1 MGAQEKMRLLVRPRV
16 GRSTGAVV
24 ALLVL
29 ALVGALGP
37 AIAPPALE
45 VAAPA
50 AAATSDSC
58 LDERG
63 DAIPCEF
70 GLEPVTFPVGQTIGE
85 YELGLLSRTPDA
97 QLPQLTPRD
106 FKAGDFL
113 GGCVPDQ
120 EACLLDNRIRVGARD
135 PGQSP
140 EDYYLYENATPV
152 DPSPGGGVP
161 RAAATGDMALTRL
174 DANGDGREELVY
186 AAECQSFSGPSSELC
201 LSLYDPAVNEYAPWQ
216 RTGLDLA
223 ANYAPVRLA
232 AGNIAQTTATV
243 VGASFAPAPD
253 GNGMFVTFTTA
264 EPSDLRRGEAVRFD
278 LNEAFLLNESLCLTD
293 EDGSSSCAGAF
304 GEGLQAVER
313 VAADGTTFTVRVGSL
328 LNASPGECPDGFSC
342 QPDNTLVPDDWPAE
356 DCVDG
361 CSVGVI
367 GTSPGL
373 AVAYAGPGA
382 VAQIAAFTVRPSTT
396 TPFRLGD
403 VANVGSLVGERRPLA
418 IAVGDLDGGLPDEI
432 AVAHGTVCAG
442 VPCDQV
448 RLFRWNDSRQLVS
461 VRTQRL
467 PAVADD
473 GSATTTAATTESID
487 LAVGNVASSG
497 NEDGADLVVGTVR
510 SRPATVVQEL
520 SVLDVDAAYGITYD
534 HGRLLASSPGASQAL
549 AVQRHAHIRVAADDV
564 DGDALDDPIVATTQ
578 GVDLD
583 FDTTRA
589 EVSLAVYGS
598 RGGEDVVNGLATAI
612 GPDWSGQIDLAV
624 GQVGRVDDPAGT
636 GMPNAVN
643 PDITLAWSCGGPDTC
658 GAGTSGTGV
667 AVRAFGV
674 DVDGGSLDISAP
686 AQSTPVFTRGFI
698 GEMSYSPA
706 SERSF
711 VSLELADLDADSETL
726 GAPVSYLTVGKV
738 EPLLVLK
745 SPPVHFDAFDG
756 GSDGRVDGL
765 ISYNDTDDVNGC
777 FALNKSDDCGTSST
791 YATTTSVDTSMS
803 ASFSNA
809 WGISGGATG
818 SAWFGDVE
826 EDDDGDPKC
835 KKGVCAG
842 LTLKLKVDYEAQ
854 QEDEA
859 KAGRTFTYSASREVA
874 AGADSAFAAVQ
885 TIETLEWPVYPG
897 VSSFGANLE
906 PGRYVRVDS
915 PAETRFQWIDAHD
928 PELSSSWWQ
937 STVPTNM
944 LSYPKGAA
952 DIAADAS
959 QVIRVEASGSQLEV
973 ETSASHGWTCELDDF
988 TIDDGD
994 REVQEPGYL
1003 TDYPCAAD
1011 GVPVNLT
1018 GLTGPG
1024 QRFNG
1029 SYLVT
1034 EVLAGDELVLR
1045 RTSGDL
1051 PSGSWRA
1058 GDQPSTNCAGCPPG
1072 ALRRSPGQFVD
1083 QDISVARGTTFD
1095 NTIEVKN
1102 ANEFKASASWS
1113 IDTSAELEVVFG
1125 ASAFDVGTAAKIEVG
1140 GHYKRSEAVTRTVQ
1154 ATDGTT
1160 FSVKIGSNL
1169 KTGTGYFVR
1178 PYLAADPVTKAMVL
1192 EWTADCRTSCTEGIW
1207 GDVYRRNPDLAFAL
1221 PRLMTPFRDPN
1232 NTPYDLANLLRSPD
1246 FQTWS
1251 CEFDSELSRSVCVPL
1266 PAAETGEP
1274 MTLSAFVHNYSLK
1287 PFTSQKPAKI
1297 RYFVGD
1303 PVRGGYLVAEV
1314 AQDRTG
1320 PDAPLVCSGAAF
1332 CIPVREKSL
1341 VAGTWTP
1348 PPGLAGRGSPENP
1361 LAIYGVIKP
1370 PAGTTEIHP
1379 WEPVDLAACK
1389 NAYPLLDALHSE
1401 YYDPTSVYDD
1411 RLSRCPTTNN
1421 QGLFLQ
1427 RFTGTP
1433 ARSSDLSISASDL
1446 EVSRDGGSLK
1456 VGIRSSQA
1464 LAGDRVE
1471 IRIWSCA
1478 RTAACSPATL
1488 PMPSN
1493 ASPAQGLSASR
1504 RLTIARGGVQYL
1516 RVPLGLPSGTRTLTV
1531 QVVPVD
1537 TWERPGGPGVANVG
1551 QLRNNVVTT
1560 RVQVGG

>member
-1 MGAQEKMRLLVRPRV
+1 M
-16 GRSTGAVV
+16 AV
-24 ALLVL
+24 LTVL
-29 ALVGALGP
+29 ALLGALGP
-37 AIAPPALE
+37 ALVPESLE
-45 VAAPA
+45 VAPRA

-85 YELGLLSRTPDA
+85 YELGLLSRTATGEVPRLA
-97 QLPQLTPRD
+97 PRD
-106 FKAGDFL
+106 FAAGDFL

-140 EDYYLYENATPV
+140 EDYYLYKNATPV
-152 DPSPGGGVP
+152 EPSTNGGVP
-161 RAAATGDMALTRL
+161 RAAASGDMALTRL

-186 AAECQSFSGPSSELC
+186 AAECQSFTGPSSELC

-216 RTGLDLA
+216 RTGLDLDTEF
-223 ANYAPVRLA
+223 APIRLA

-243 VGASFAPAPD
+243 IGASFQPAPD
-253 GNGMFVTFTTA
+253 GNGMFVTFTTDQ
-264 EPSDLRRGEAVRFD
+264 PSELRAGEAVRFD
-278 LNEAFLLNESLCLTD
+278 LNEAYLLNESLCLTA
-293 EDGSSSCAGAF
+293 EDGTSSCAGAF
-304 GEGLQAVER
+304 GEGLQAVEK

-328 LNASPGECPDGFSC
+328 LNASPGECPEGFTC
-342 QPDNTLVPDDWPAE
+342 LPDNTLLPNDWPAA

-373 AVAYAGPGA
+373 AVAFAGPGA
-382 VAQIAAFTVRPSTT
+382 AAEVAAFTVRPSTA

-403 VANVGSLVGERRPLA
+403 VANVGTLVGARKPLA
-418 IAVGDLDGGLPDEI
+418 ITVGDLDGGLPDEI
-432 AVAHGTVCAG
+432 AVAHGTICSGA
-442 VPCDQV
+442 PCSQV
-448 RLFRWNDSRQLVS
+448 RIFRWNDSRQLVS

-467 PAVADD
+467 PDIAAD

-487 LAVGNVASSG
+487 LAVGNVATSG

-510 SRPATVVQEL
+510 NRGTTVVQEL
-520 SVLDVDAAYGITYD
+520 AVLDINAAYGVSFAQ
-534 HGRLLASSPGASQAL
+534 GRLLATSSGASQAI
-549 AVQRHAHIRVAADDV
+549 AVQRHAQIKVAADDV
-564 DGDALDDPIVATTQ
+564 DGDGVDDPVVASTR

-583 FDTTRA
+583 FNQTLA
-589 EVSLAVYGS
+589 EVDLKVFGS
-598 RGGEDVVNGLATAI
+598 RGGTDVLDGVATAI

-624 GQVGRVDDPAGT
+624 GQVGRVEDPAGV
-636 GMPNAVN
+636 GMPNATN
-643 PDITLAWSCGGPDTC
+643 PDIVLAWTCDAPETC
-658 GAGTSGTGV
+658 GAGTTGTGV

-674 DVDGGSLDISAP
+674 DADGADLAISAP
-686 AQSTPVFTRGFI
+686 AQATPVFTAGFI
-698 GEMSYSPA
+698 GDMSYSAA

-711 VSLELADLDADSETL
+711 VSAELADLDADSETL

-756 GSDGRVDGL
+756 GSDGKVDGL

-777 FALNKSDDCGTSST
+777 FALNKSDDCGTSSS

-803 ASFSNA
+803 ASFSNS
-809 WGISGGATG
+809 WGVSGGFTG
-818 SAWFGDVE
+818 TAWVGDVG
-826 EDDDGDPKC
+826 EDDEGDPEC
-835 KKGVCAG
+835 DGGVCAG

-859 KAGRTFTYSASREVA
+859 KAGRTFTYSANREVA

-928 PELSSSWWQ
+928 PELSSSWWL
-937 STVPTNM
+937 SSVPNNV
-944 LSYPKGAA
+944 LSYPQKAA
-952 DIAADAS
+952 DIAADAK
-959 QVIRVEASGSQLEV
+959 QVERVEAEGTELTIT
-973 ETSASHGWTCELDDF
+973 TSSNHGWTCELAGF
-988 TIDDGD
+988 ALPDGD
-994 REVQEPGYL
+994 RDVQEPGYL
-1003 TDYPCAAD
+1003 TDYPCAAAA
-1011 GVPVNLT
+1011 VPVSLT

-1034 EVLAGDELVLR
+1034 EVQAADKLVLR

-1058 GDQPSTNCAGCPPG
+1058 GDQDETNCTGCPPG
-1072 ALRRSPGQFVD
+1072 SLRRTPGAFVD
-1083 QDISVARGTTFD
+1083 QDIAVSRGASFE
-1095 NTIEVKN
+1095 NTVEVKDES
-1102 ANEFKASASWS
+1102 EFKASASWS
-1113 IDTSAELEVVFG
+1113 IDTSLDLEVVFG
-1125 ASAFDVGTAAKIEVG
+1125 AEAFNVGTAAKVEVG
-1140 GHYKRSEAVTRTVQ
+1140 GHYKRSEAVSRTVQ
-1154 ATDGTT
+1154 ATSGTT
-1160 FSVKIGSNL
+1160 FAVKIGSNL

-1178 PYLAADPVTKAMVL
+1178 PYLAADPVTQAMVL

-1232 NTPYDLANLLRSPD
+1232 NTPYDLGNLLRSPD
-1246 FQTWS
+1246 FQTWT
-1251 CEFDSELSRSVCVPL
+1251 CKFDADLSRSFCEPV
-1266 PAAETGEP
+1266 PAAETGKP
-1274 MTLSAFVHNYSLK
+1274 LTLTSFVHNYSLK

-1303 PVRGGYLVAEV
+1303 PVRGGYLVTEIT
-1314 AQDRTG
+1314 QDRTG
-1320 PDAPLVCSGAAF
+1320 SDAPLVCSGAAF
-1332 CIPVREKSL
+1332 CIPARDQSL
-1341 VAGTWTP
+1341 VSGTWTP

-1421 QGLFLQ
+1421 EGLFLQ

-1433 ARSSDLSISASDL
+1433 ARSSDLSVSASEL
-1446 EVSRDGGSLK
+1446 QVSADGSSLK
-1456 VGIRSSQA
+1456 LGVRSSQA

-1471 IRIWSCA
+1471 FRIWSCA
-1478 RTAACSPATL
+1478 RSAACSPATL

-1493 ASPAQGLSASR
+1493 ASPAQGLSVTK
-1504 RLTIARGGVQYL
+1504 RLTIARGGVQNVTL
-1516 RVPLGLPSGTRTLTV
+1516 PLGLPPGTRTLTV
-1531 QVVPVD
+1531 QVVPLD
-1537 TWERPGGPGVANVG
+1537 TWERPGGPGVANAG

-1560 RVQVGG
+1560 RVTVG

>member
-1 MGAQEKMRLLVRPRV
+1 MGTQKNHPLLVHPRL
-16 GRSTGAVV
+16 GRNAGLV
-24 ALLVL
+24 AGFIVL
-29 ALVGALGP
+29 ALVAALGP
-37 AIAPPALE
+37 AIAPSTLDI
-45 VAAPA
+45 AAPA
-50 AAATSDSC
+50 AAATGDSC

-63 DAIPCEF
+63 DTIPCEF

-85 YELGLLSRTPDA
+85 YELGLLARTPDG

-106 FKAGDFL
+106 FAAGDFL

-140 EDYYLYENATPV
+140 DDYYLYENATPV
-152 DPSPGGGVP
+152 DPSPVGGLP
-161 RAAATGDMALTRL
+161 RAAASGDMAMTRL

-186 AAECQSFSGPSSELC
+186 AAECQSFTGPSAELC

-223 ANYAPVRLA
+223 SGFAPIKLA

-243 VGASFAPAPD
+243 VGAAFAPAPD

-278 LNEAFLLNESLCLTD
+278 LNAAFGLNESLCLTD
-293 EDGSSSCAGAF
+293 EDGTSSCAGAF

-313 VAADGTTFTVRVGSL
+313 VAPDGTTFTVRVGSL
-328 LNASPGECPDGFSC
+328 LNASPGECPEGFTC
-342 QPDNTLVPDDWPAE
+342 QPDSTLVPDDWPSE
-356 DCVDG
+356 DCADG
-361 CSVGVI
+361 CSVGLI

-373 AVAYAGPGA
+373 AATFAGRGA
-382 VAQIAAFTVRPSTT
+382 VAQIAAFTVRPSTRN
-396 TPFRLGD
+396 PFRLGD
-403 VANVGSLVGERRPLA
+403 VANVGVLTGERKALA
-418 IAVGDLDGGLPDEI
+418 ITVGDLDGGLPDEI
-432 AVAHGTVCAG
+432 AVAHATTCSGT
-442 VPCDQV
+442 PCDQV

-473 GSATTTAATTESID
+473 GSATTLAANTESID
-487 LAVGNVASSG
+487 LAVGNVVASG

-510 SRPATVVQEL
+510 SRPETVVQEL
-520 SVLDVDAAYGITYD
+520 TVLDVDAAYGITYKQ
-534 HGRLLASSPGASQAL
+534 GRILSSSAGASQAL

-564 DGDALDDPIVATTQ
+564 DGDALDDPVVASTR

-583 FDTTRA
+583 FDTTQA
-589 EVSLAVYGS
+589 EVNLAVFGS
-598 RGGEDVVNGLATAI
+598 RGGQDVMEGVATTI
-612 GPDWSGQIDLAV
+612 GPNWSGQIDLAI

-636 GMPNAVN
+636 GMPNAIN
-643 PDITLAWSCGGPDTC
+643 PDIVVSWGCSGASSC
-658 GAGTSGTGV
+658 GAGTNGTGV

-674 DVDGGSLDISAP
+674 DADDGDLNIAAP
-686 AQSTPVFTRGFI
+686 AQATPVFTAASI
-698 GEMSYSPA
+698 GEMSYSAA

-711 VSLELADLDADSETL
+711 VDLELADLDADSETL

-756 GSDGRVDGL
+756 GSDGKADGL
-765 ISYNDTDDVNGC
+765 ISYNDTDDMNGC

-809 WGISGGATG
+809 WGISGGGTG
-818 SAWFGDVE
+818 TAWVGEIE

-835 KKGVCAG
+835 KVGVCAG
-842 LTLKLKVDYEAQ
+842 LTLKLKVEYEAQ

-859 KAGRTFTYSASREVA
+859 KAGRTFTYSASRDVL

-885 TIETLEWPVYPG
+885 TIETIEWPVYPG

-906 PGRYVRVDS
+906 PGRYVRVDA

-937 STVPTNM
+937 STVPTNV
-944 LSYPKGAA
+944 LSYPKNASA
-952 DIAADAS
+952 IAADAS
-959 QVIRVEASGSQLEV
+959 QVVRVEASGSQLEV
-973 ETSASHGWTCELDDF
+973 ETSTTHGWTCELDDF
-988 TIDDGD
+988 TVDDGD

-1034 EVLAGDELVLR
+1034 EVRAGDELVLR

-1051 PSGSWRA
+1051 PAGSWRA
-1058 GDQPSTNCAGCPPG
+1058 GNQPSTNCGGCPPG
-1072 ALRRSPGQFVD
+1072 SLRRSPGQFVD
-1083 QDISVARGTTFD
+1083 QDISVVRGTSFD
-1095 NTIEVKN
+1095 NSIEVKN
-1102 ANEFKASASWS
+1102 ADEFKASASWS

-1125 ASAFDVGTAAKIEVG
+1125 ASAFGVGTAAKVEVG

-1160 FSVKIGSNL
+1160 FSIKIGSNL

-1232 NTPYDLANLLRSPD
+1232 NTPYDLGNLLRSPD
-1246 FQTWS
+1246 FQTWK
-1251 CEFDSELSRSVCVPL
+1251 CEFDSDLSRSVCEPL
-1266 PAAETGEP
+1266 PAAETGEE

-1287 PFTSQKPAKI
+1287 PFTSTKPAKI

-1303 PVRGGYLVAEV
+1303 PTRGGYLVTEI
-1314 AQDRTG
+1314 AQVRTG
-1320 PDAPLVCSGAAF
+1320 PDAPVICSGAAF
-1332 CIPVREKSL
+1332 CIPAREKSL

-1361 LAIYGVIKP
+1361 LAIYGIIKP

-1389 NAYPLLDALHSE
+1389 NSYPLLDALHSE
-1401 YYDPTSVYDD
+1401 YYDPTSVYED

-1433 ARSSDLSISASDL
+1433 ARSSDLSVSASDL
-1446 EVSRDGGSLK
+1446 TVSPDGTTLT
-1456 VGIRSSQA
+1456 VGVRSSQA
-1464 LAGDRVE
+1464 LSGDRVQF
-1471 IRIWSCA
+1471 RVWSCA

-1493 ASPAQGLSASR
+1493 ASAAQGLISTR
-1504 RLTIARGGVQYL
+1504 RLTIGRGGSQVVKL
-1516 RVPLGLPSGTRTLTV
+1516 PLGLPAGTRTLTV
-1531 QVVPVD
+1531 QVVSID
-1537 TWERPGGPGVANVG
+1537 TWERPGGPGVANAG

-1560 RVQVGG
+1560 QVTVD